1 MNQLK
6 NILVAVDFSD
16 CSKAALSQAI
26 RIAGWNGA
34 KLHALHV
41 IEPLVV
47 TDVAWSMHAP
57 QRDANDLVHRQALA
71 KLTAWIEEAGGQAE
85 AAVVVGTPLHEV
97 LTQVRAVAADL
108 LVVGARG
115 HTGPIPGAGTLAAK
129 FARKA
134 PTKVLLVS
142 EGGTAPFRKVVACV
156 DFSSTSGLAVEQATR
171 VAGREGGEIHCLH
184 VFDPPWRRMHYRA
197 PTPEASPD
205 FQKQHTDALQGR
217 LVEFVDQHEGFNM
230 RCVLF
235 PWSSYGQGIAQYA
248 KEVKADLVIL
258 GRRGQTTL
266 RYVLLGSTAERLL
279 RELPCSV
286 LTVPPPDAEDIL
298 PIPSMPLA

>member
-16 CSKAALSQAI
+16 CSKAALAQAV

-34 KLHALHV
+34 KLHAIHV

-47 TDVAWSMHAP
+47 SDVALAMHAA
-57 QRDANDLVHRQALA
+57 QSDAQDLVIRQAQTRLA
-71 KLTAWIEEAGGQAE
+71 EWIRETGGAAE
-85 AAVVVGTPLHEV
+85 ITVVAGTPIHEV
-97 LTQVRAVAADL
+97 LLQVKAVSADL
-108 LVVGARG
+108 LVAGARG
-115 HTGPIPGAGTLAAK
+115 STAPIQGAGTLAAK

-142 EGGTAPFRKVVACV
+142 EDAIAPFRKVVACV
-156 DFSSTSGLAVEQATR
+156 DFSSTSALAVEQATR
-171 VAGREGGEIHCLH
+171 VARREDGEIHCLH
-184 VFDPPWRRMHYRA
+184 VYTPPWRRLHYGA

-205 FQKQHTDALQGR
+205 FQKQYLAALQAR
-217 LVEFVDQHEGFNM
+217 LEEFADQPEGFNM

-235 PWSSYGQGIAQYA
+235 PWSSYGQGITQYA
-248 KEVKADLVIL
+248 QEVETDLVIL
-258 GRRGQTTL
+258 GTRGQTTL
-266 RYVLLGSTAERLL
+266 RYLLLGSTAERLL

-286 LTVPPPDAEDIL
+286 LTVRPPDAEVPL
-298 PIPSMPLA
+298 PIP

>member
-16 CSKAALSQAI
+16 CSKAALAQAV

-34 KLHALHV
+34 KLHAIHV

-47 TDVAWSMHAP
+47 SNVAWSMHATDS
-57 QRDANDLVHRQALA
+57 DATDLVYRQAHARLA
-71 KLTAWIEEAGGQAE
+71 AWIQEAGGQAE
-85 AAVVVGTPLHEV
+85 ISVVVGVPIHEV
-97 LTQVRAVAADL
+97 LVQVRAVSADL
-108 LVVGARG
+108 LIAGARG
-115 HTGPIPGAGTLAAK
+115 STAPIQGAGTLASK
-129 FARKA
+129 LARKA

-142 EGGTAPFRKVVACV
+142 EGGAVPFRRIVACV
-156 DFSSTSGLAVEQATR
+156 DFSPASGLAVEQATR
-171 VAGREGGEIHCLH
+171 VAGREGSEIHCLH
-184 VFDPPWRRMHYRA
+184 VFYPPWRRLHYRA

-205 FQKQHTDALQGR
+205 FQKQYTDALQGR
-217 LVEFVDQHEGFNM
+217 LEEFVDQHEGFDL

-235 PWSSYGQGIAQYA
+235 PWSSYAQGIAQYA

-258 GRRGQTTL
+258 GRRGHTTL
-266 RYVLLGSTAERLL
+266 RYIVMGSTAERLL

-286 LTVPPPDAEDIL
+286 LTVVPPDAETVL
-298 PIPSMPLA
+298 PIP